1 VFKTGPASSLEA
13 MMRRSSRGSKNYNI
27 NEVIGLILG
36 GGKGTRLYPL
46 TKERSKPAVPFG
58 GSYRLIDIPI
68 SNCINSGIN
77 RVFVMTQF
85 NSTSL
90 NRHITQTYKFDIF
103 HNGFVDILATEQTP
117 DSPTSGFTQ
126 GTADAVRR
134 ALRHFRGLRDSGD
147 TKYVLL
153 LSGDQLYYMDFR
165 RLLAMHIDAKA
176 QITIGII
183 PVCEDD
189 ISRFGILKIDESCH
203 ITNFIEKPQSRE
215 QIQDWAVPKRYASI
229 CAGGKPFLG
238 SMGIYLFNIETL
250 YDILLTHPEMLDFGK
265 EVIPYSI
272 ENKYK
277 VFGFVHT
284 DYWEDIG
291 TIKSFHQANIELT
304 RDGSTFDLFRL
315 SYPFFSRPRFLP
327 PSKIF
332 NSKIDNAI
340 ISYGVKVDE
349 ASIKNSVIGVR
360 SIIKKGV
367 KIENSVI
374 IGADF
379 YETDQ
384 AEITN
389 RQRKIPDI
397 GVGENTIIKNA
408 ILDKNCRIGKNV
420 RILNEQNILNR
431 EERDYAI
438 VDGVVVI
445 VKNAIIPDNTVI

>member
-1 VFKTGPASSLEA
+1 MKTVSGKEKKHYSV
-13 MMRRSSRGSKNYNI
+13 
-27 NEVIGLILG
+27 NEVLCLILG

-103 HNGFVDILATEQTP
+103 HNGFVDILATEQTQ

-134 ALRHFRGLRDSGD
+134 ALRHFRSFRDSGD

-165 RLLAMHIDAKA
+165 NLLAAHIDSKA

-183 PVCEDD
+183 PVTEDD
-189 ISRFGILKIDESCH
+189 ISRFGILKIDETCR
-203 ITNFIEKPQSRE
+203 IANFIEKPKTRDE
-215 QIQDWAVPKRYASI
+215 IKDWAVPKKYAPI
-229 CAGGKPFLG
+229 CGTGRPFFG
-238 SMGIYLFNIETL
+238 SMGIYLFNIDTL

-272 ENKYK
+272 ENKYH
-277 VFGFVHT
+277 VYGFVHT

-291 TIKSFHQANIELT
+291 TIKSFHQANIEMT
-304 RDGSTFDLFRL
+304 KDDGSFDMFKLAN
-315 SYPFFSRPRFLP
+315 PFFSRPRFLP
-327 PSKIF
+327 PSKVI
-332 NSKIDNAI
+332 NSKIDTAI
-340 ISYGVKVDE
+340 LSYGVKIDE
-349 ASIKNSVIGVR
+349 AVIKNSVIGVR
-360 SIIKKGV
+360 SMINKGA

-379 YETDQ
+379 YENDE
-384 AEITN
+384 ARN
-389 RQRKIPDI
+389 SNLAKKIPDI
-397 GVGENTIIKNA
+397 GIGENTIIKNA

-420 RILNEQNILNR
+420 RIINEQGILNR

-438 VDGVVVI
+438 VDGIVVI
-445 VKNAIIPDNTVI
+445 VKNAVIPDGTVI

>member
-1 VFKTGPASSLEA
+1 MNKLSAGREKVH
-13 MMRRSSRGSKNYNI
+13 YNI
-27 NEVIGLILG
+27 NEVLGLILG

-58 GSYRLIDIPI
+58 GNYRLIDIPI

-117 DSPTSGFTQ
+117 DSPISGFTQ

-134 ALRHFRGLRDSGD
+134 ALRHFRGFRDSGEA
-147 TKYVLL
+147 KYVLL

-165 RLLAMHIDAKA
+165 RLLVAHIENKA

-183 PVCEDD
+183 PVPEEDA
-189 ISRFGILKIDESCH
+189 SRFGILKIDETCK
-203 ITNFIEKPQSRE
+203 ITNFIEKPKTRDD
-215 QIQDWAVPKRYASI
+215 IKGWAVPKKYASV
-229 CAGGKPFLG
+229 CGTGKPYFG

-250 YDILLTHPEMLDFGK
+250 YDLLLTHPEMLDFGK

-272 ENKYK
+272 ANKYD

-291 TIKSFHQANIELT
+291 TIKSFHQANIDLT
-304 RDGSTFDLFRL
+304 LENGPFDLFKL

-327 PSKIF
+327 PSRVY
-332 NSKIDNAI
+332 NSRIDNAL
-340 ISYGVKVDE
+340 ISYGTKLDDVTVK
-349 ASIKNSVIGVR
+349 NCVIGVR
-360 SIIKKGV
+360 SIINKGV
-367 KIENSVI
+367 KIENSVV

-379 YETDQ
+379 YETDE
-384 AEITN
+384 AKIVNTEK
-389 RQRKIPDI
+389 KIPNI
-397 GVGENTIIKNA
+397 GIGENTIIKNA

-420 RILNEQNILNR
+420 RIVNEQGILNK
-431 EERDYAI
+431 EEEDYAI
-438 VDGVVVI
+438 VDGIVVI
-445 VKNAIIPDNTVI
+445 VKNGVIPDDTVI

>member
-1 VFKTGPASSLEA
+1 MSRASS
-13 MMRRSSRGSKNYNI
+13 GKGKIIYNV
-27 NEVIGLILG
+27 NEVLGLILG

-58 GSYRLIDIPI
+58 GIYRLIDIPI

-103 HNGFVDILATEQTP
+103 HNGFVDILATEQTQ

-147 TKYVLL
+147 AKYVLL
-153 LSGDQLYYMDFR
+153 LSGDQLYHMDFR
-165 RLLAMHIDAKA
+165 NLLAAHMENKA
-176 QITIGII
+176 QITLGII
-183 PVCEDD
+183 PVHEEDT
-189 ISRFGILKIDESCH
+189 SRFGILKIDEVCK
-203 ITNFIEKPQSRE
+203 ITNFIEKPKNKDE
-215 QIQDWAVPKRYASI
+215 IKGWAVPKKYASI
-229 CAGGKPFLG
+229 CGPGKPFFG
-238 SMGIYLFNIETL
+238 SMGIYLFNVDTL

-272 ENKYK
+272 ENKYD

-284 DYWEDIG
+284 GYWEDIG

-304 RDGSTFDLFRL
+304 MENGPFDLFKL

-332 NSKIDNAI
+332 NSKIDAAVV
-340 ISYGVKVDE
+340 SYGVKIDE
-349 ASIKNSVIGVR
+349 STIKNSIIGVR
-360 SIIKKGV
+360 SSIKKGV

-379 YETDQ
+379 YESDEARATNL
-384 AEITN
+384 EI
-389 RQRKIPDI
+389 KIPDI
-397 GVGENTIIKNA
+397 GIGENTVIKNA
-408 ILDKNCRIGKNV
+408 ILDKNCRIGRNV
-420 RILNEQNILNR
+420 RIVNEQNILNK

-438 VDGVVVI
+438 VDGIVVI
-445 VKNAIIPDNTVI
+445 IKNAIIHDDTVI